1 MAIFLRAVRL
11 KVLIVVLVGIVFFT
25 FVASGVAMTSLI
37 RGEKTEIVVFSPMEG
52 RLLFE
57 GRPVSDAEL
66 ELWVKWKDKKGETY
80 HFRTDES
87 GLFSIPRITDTYRDS
102 PLAQLVITQ
111 EITVE
116 YRGESYLIWTLS
128 KGSGKLNVEFGG
140 EPKNLVCE
148 LTEDLRPIRTDDA
161 LLGARCT
168 WEV

>member
-1 MAIFLRAVRL
+1 
-11 KVLIVVLVGIVFFT
+11 
-25 FVASGVAMTSLI
+25 MTSLI
-37 RGEKTEIVVFSPMEG
+37 RGERTEIVVFSPMAG

-57 GRPVSDAEL
+57 GRPVSGAEL
-66 ELWVKWKDKKGETY
+66 KLWVKWKDKKGETY
-80 HFRTDES
+80 HYKADDS
-87 GLFSIPRITDTYRDS
+87 GFFSIPQINDTYRDS

-128 KGSGKLNVEFGG
+128 KGNGELNAEYGG

-148 LTEDLRPIRTDDA
+148 LTEELRAIRTDDA